1 MFWMI
6 FLLHLFIERSLAQI
20 FCHYHMNLKA
30 PPLYILSFL
39 LLVFLVQ
46 EVHDWAHI
54 LVVRVTCHCW
64 AVRTFGNWVLCGSP
78 SPGQHALISV
88 AGPLINVVLLLTGWA
103 LLHPENPVE
112 ENSVGVALVFAALPL
127 NNLIGAFNGGGDITD
142 TVRWLQRHGY
152 NSNVHFAKGFGLVI
166 VLLLNLLPVVRAFFR
181 LPGYKGK
188 AIAFPLFLLLPG
200 WLVRVWNQELNRWF
214 IGSET
219 TQMQIYLY
227 TGIWFGLLVVGFF
240 LTRRYLK
247 GLIRELSL

>member
-1 MFWMI
+1 
-6 FLLHLFIERSLAQI
+6 
-20 FCHYHMNLKA
+20 
-30 PPLYILSFL
+30 
-39 LLVFLVQ
+39 
-46 EVHDWAHI
+46 
-54 LVVRVTCHCW
+54 
-64 AVRTFGNWVLCGSP
+64 
-78 SPGQHALISV
+78 
-88 AGPLINVVLLLTGWA
+88 
-103 LLHPENPVE
+103 
-112 ENSVGVALVFAALPL
+112 
-127 NNLIGAFNGGGDITD
+127 
-142 TVRWLQRHGY
+142 
-152 NSNVHFAKGFGLVI
+152 VHFAKGFGLVI